1 MENNSRETRP
11 KGTTC
16 ILSTYDEQ
24 APMVLDLN
32 LTGGFEG
39 ISDLTPS
46 MVTRTC
52 HIGAIYIGDKSI
64 STVREI
70 YLTSIFPALS
80 QK

>member
-1 MENNSRETRP
+1 
-11 KGTTC
+11 
-16 ILSTYDEQ
+16 
-24 APMVLDLN
+24 MVLDLN

-39 ISDLTPS
+39 ICDLTPS